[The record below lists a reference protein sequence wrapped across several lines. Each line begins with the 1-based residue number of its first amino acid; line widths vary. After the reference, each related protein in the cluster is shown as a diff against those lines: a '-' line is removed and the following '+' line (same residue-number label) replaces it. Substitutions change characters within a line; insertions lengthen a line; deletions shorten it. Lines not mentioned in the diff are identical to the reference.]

1 MDMQQVRH
9 GDYTAIFM
17 SSAHERYHIQFRDVY
32 RLLVFLSLLDAI
44 CYGVCMSSYL
54 DYDSGYTDDEDEE
67 WQQDGS
73 GMRDSV
79 NYHGE

>member
-1 MDMQQVRH
+1 
-9 GDYTAIFM
+9 
-17 SSAHERYHIQFRDVY
+17 
-32 RLLVFLSLLDAI
+32 
-44 CYGVCMSSYL
+44 MSSYL

-73 GMRDSV
+73 AMRDSV